1 MQKNATGVD
10 SSKFTKNVEWGSL
23 KSDVDK
29 FNIDKLKSVPNNL
42 SNLQVDQLDI
52 KKLEATPVNLSELS
66 NVVKNNAIK
75 NSEYDE
81 LVKKS

>member
-1 MQKNATGVD
+1 M
-10 SSKFTKNVEWGSL
+10 
-23 KSDVDK
+23 KSDVNK
-29 FNIDKLKSVPNNL
+29 FNIDKLKNVPNNL
-42 SNLQVDQLDI
+42 SNLQADQLDI

-75 NSEYDE
+75 NTEYDE

>member
-1 MQKNATGVD
+1 M
-10 SSKFTKNVEWGSL
+10 

-29 FNIDKLKSVPNNL
+29 FNIDKLKNVPNNL
-42 SNLQVDQLDI
+42 SNLQADQLDI
-52 KKLEATPVNLSELS
+52 KKLEATLVNWSELS

>member
-1 MQKNATGVD
+1 M
-10 SSKFTKNVEWGSL
+10 

-29 FNIDKLKSVPNNL
+29 FNIDKLKNAPNNL
-42 SNLQVDQLDI
+42 SNLQADQLDI
-52 KKLEATPVNLSELS
+52 KKLEATLVNLSELS

>member
-1 MQKNATGVD
+1 M
-10 SSKFTKNVEWGSL
+10 

-29 FNIDKLKSVPNNL
+29 FNSDKLKNVPNNL
-42 SNLQVDQLDI
+42 SNLQADQLDI
-52 KKLEATPVNLSELS
+52 KKLEATLVNLSELS

-75 NSEYDE
+75 NSENDE

>member
-1 MQKNATGVD
+1 M
-10 SSKFTKNVEWGSL
+10 

-29 FNIDKLKSVPNNL
+29 FNIDKLKNVPNNL
-42 SNLQVDQLDI
+42 SNLQADQLDI
-52 KKLEATPVNLSELS
+52 KKLEATQINLSELS

>member
-1 MQKNATGVD
+1 M
-10 SSKFTKNVEWGSL
+10 

-29 FNIDKLKSVPNNL
+29 FNIDKLKNVPNNL
-42 SNLQVDQLDI
+42 SNLQADQLHI

>member
-1 MQKNATGVD
+1 M
-10 SSKFTKNVEWGSL
+10 

-29 FNIDKLKSVPNNL
+29 FNIDKLKNVPNNL
-42 SNLQVDQLDI
+42 SNLQADQLDI
-52 KKLEATPVNLSELS
+52 KKLEATLVNLSELS

-75 NSEYDE
+75 NSENDE

>member
-1 MQKNATGVD
+1 M
-10 SSKFTKNVEWGSL
+10 

-29 FNIDKLKSVPNNL
+29 FNIDKLKNVPNNL
-42 SNLQVDQLDI
+42 SNLQADQLDI
-52 KKLEATPVNLSELS
+52 KKLEATLVNLSELS

>member
-1 MQKNATGVD
+1 M
-10 SSKFTKNVEWGSL
+10 

-29 FNIDKLKSVPNNL
+29 FNIDKLKNVPNNL
-42 SNLQVDQLDI
+42 SNLQADQLDI
-52 KKLEATPVNLSELS
+52 KKLEATLINLSELS

>member
-1 MQKNATGVD
+1 M
-10 SSKFTKNVEWGSL
+10 

-29 FNIDKLKSVPNNL
+29 FNFDKLKNVPNNL
-42 SNLQVDQLDI
+42 SNLQADQLDI

>member
-1 MQKNATGVD
+1 M
-10 SSKFTKNVEWGSL
+10 

-29 FNIDKLKSVPNNL
+29 FNIDKLKNVPNNL
-42 SNLQVDQLDI
+42 NNLQADQLDI
-52 KKLEATPVNLSELS
+52 KKLEATLVNLSELS